1 MVVTPLDFVTPSV
14 YSSPPPW
21 VPSFVV
27 ENLNGWEAEWLN
39 VYVVPVLS
47 IKDFFYKDILLFF
60 TDYYMQFSKRLSKD
74 DKKII
79 ENRTFIVKSIND
91 FFLYNLSQNTLLNSI
106 ENKLSNE

>member
-1 MVVTPLDFVTPSV
+1 
-14 YSSPPPW
+14 
-21 VPSFVV
+21 
-27 ENLNGWEAEWLN
+27 
-39 VYVVPVLS
+39 
-47 IKDFFYKDILLFF
+47 
-60 TDYYMQFSKRLSKD
+60 MQFSKRLSKD